1 MNKKKMG
8 IQRKLMLFI
17 LPVVVIALAAVIL
30 IAYSNSKTSIE
41 EKTLDLLE
49 TEGKYSASSILEWK
63 SQNLV
68 VLDTAVDTML
78 NLKQTDAEILHYG
91 GFYLETYEEFPYG
104 IYIAYEDGKVLDASG
119 WEPDYDVTQS
129 SWYAEGMNHEKFA
142 FGEPYVD
149 SMTGEYIVTAS
160 RKIPSLNGKEAVAAA
175 DVNLSILTDVIA
187 NMDVVG
193 DGDAFIVDA
202 NTGIILAHKNPE
214 LVALEVSDLSDFYY
228 TTVYNEILAQ
238 YSGAKSFDSAEGAY
252 MTSIENID
260 GTSWYIV
267 TRALENNIFS
277 DLRLLGVALATF
289 GIIVVGGISV
299 LLIIMIGKITKP
311 IEKLT
316 NTIVAVTEGDFT
328 AQIEISGNDEVTIMA
343 ESMSRFMEVMRETL
357 GSIIQI
363 SDVIDAQAQDSNE
376 ISSELYDS
384 ASGQADAMTQMR
396 ENLEELVESISV
408 IAENATKLATV
419 VSNTNESGEAA
430 MSNIEVTMQEAE
442 GGRNSMRTVTDSMNG
457 MKEEMGEL
465 EVSITNV
472 GSAAVKIAEITTTI
486 RGIAEE
492 TNLLALNASI
502 EAARAG
508 EAGKGFAVVATEI
521 KKLAET
527 SAEAADE
534 ISQLINSVTD
544 LINNTVNQSHHSME
558 QINKSAEL
566 VYQASDQ
573 FNNIYES
580 IENTSGI
587 VNGMIREI
595 REANDV
601 ATNMAAITEEQSAS
615 AEEIEATAVSVL
627 EMTNMVRNNSGSV
640 KEDAKELAETAESL
654 KDNITKF
661 RI

>member
-1 MNKKKMG
+1 
-8 IQRKLMLFI
+8 
-17 LPVVVIALAAVIL
+17 
-30 IAYSNSKTSIE
+30 
-41 EKTLDLLE
+41 
-49 TEGKYSASSILEWK
+49 
-63 SQNLV
+63 
-68 VLDTAVDTML
+68 
-78 NLKQTDAEILHYG
+78 
-91 GFYLETYEEFPYG
+91 
-104 IYIAYEDGKVLDASG
+104 
-119 WEPDYDVTQS
+119 
-129 SWYAEGMNHEKFA
+129 
-142 FGEPYVD
+142 
-149 SMTGEYIVTAS
+149 
-160 RKIPSLNGKEAVAAA
+160 
-175 DVNLSILTDVIA
+175 
-187 NMDVVG
+187 
-193 DGDAFIVDA
+193 
-202 NTGIILAHKNPE
+202 
-214 LVALEVSDLSDFYY
+214 
-228 TTVYNEILAQ
+228 
-238 YSGAKSFDSAEGAY
+238 
-252 MTSIENID
+252 
-260 GTSWYIV
+260 
-267 TRALENNIFS
+267 
-277 DLRLLGVALATF
+277 
-289 GIIVVGGISV
+289 
-299 LLIIMIGKITKP
+299 MIGKITKP

-328 AQIEISGNDEVTIMA
+328 AQVEISGNDEVTIMA

-615 AEEIEATAVSVL
+615 AEEIEATAVCVL

>member
-1 MNKKKMG
+1 M
-8 IQRKLMLFI
+8 
-17 LPVVVIALAAVIL
+17 
-30 IAYSNSKTSIE
+30 
-41 EKTLDLLE
+41 
-49 TEGKYSASSILEWK
+49 
-63 SQNLV
+63 
-68 VLDTAVDTML
+68 
-78 NLKQTDAEILHYG
+78 
-91 GFYLETYEEFPYG
+91 
-104 IYIAYEDGKVLDASG
+104 
-119 WEPDYDVTQS
+119 
-129 SWYAEGMNHEKFA
+129 
-142 FGEPYVD
+142 
-149 SMTGEYIVTAS
+149 
-160 RKIPSLNGKEAVAAA
+160 AAA

-328 AQIEISGNDEVTIMA
+328 AQVEISGNDEVTIMA

-457 MKEEMGEL
+457 MKEEMGES

-615 AEEIEATAVSVL
+615 AEEIEATAVCVL